1 MGTLLDKAMLAAKQR
16 PADEQDEIARIVLA
30 IIGDEAPP
38 VALSEDDIA
47 TPQNP
52 PLIRRPAASSLAM
65 PRWRR
70 FGGNTAFETAVHAT
84 GPGRA

>member
-47 TPQNP
+47 TLKLSLDQ
-52 PLIRRPAASSLAM
+52 AARGEFAGDAAVAEV
-65 PRWRR
+65 WRKH
-70 FGGNTAFETAVHAT
+70 GL
-84 GPGRA
+84 